1 MEIAKLKRNR
11 NPATPVEQS
20 PTADTSAPIVM
31 LFEQKGRRFEALK
44 TISYFEIRI
53 ALLTIIKR
61 F

>member
-31 LFEQKGRRFEALK
+31 LFEQKGRRFRGTENH
-44 TISYFEIRI
+44 
-53 ALLTIIKR
+53 LL